1 MTMTSPRKKH
11 RPFSFMDPRDLGY
24 MKPHN
29 YRGHMTLTE
38 VAREVGCDSSWIRK
52 LERAGRIPKATRVQ
66 RGELMIR
73 LWSPEQVA
81 EIKQIKATHRVGRP
95 TQS

>member
-1 MTMTSPRKKH
+1 
-11 RPFSFMDPRDLGY
+11 MDPRDLGY

-29 YRGHMTLTE
+29 YQGHMTLTE

-66 RGELMIR
+66 RGELMVR

-81 EIKQIKATHRVGRP
+81 EIKQIKSTHRVGRP
-95 TQS
+95 AQS